1 MTLTSRP
8 LLFDQ
13 PNNVGAEVNLRNSFT
28 VVLCCLVYTFT
39 EQLCAAICLLSDDT
53 NPHNRMREIYFVKS
67 ENLIQILKTI
77 LKISISKTYLKHK
90 VMKFLNQEILLII
103 VFITIKNVIQILK
116 KILKISISKTYL
128 KNKVMKSLNQEI
140 ILIIVFIT
148 KKCDPNT

>member
-1 MTLTSRP
+1 
-8 LLFDQ
+8 
-13 PNNVGAEVNLRNSFT
+13 
-28 VVLCCLVYTFT
+28 
-39 EQLCAAICLLSDDT
+39 
-53 NPHNRMREIYFVKS
+53 
-67 ENLIQILKTI
+67 
-77 LKISISKTYLKHK
+77 
-90 VMKFLNQEILLII
+90 MKFLNQEILLII